1 MICQNTIKAHLNSH
15 QTHNSHTR
23 SYRPRKLLWQDSRK
37 IVSWILIKEWESDC
51 FYVPKHCFV
60 EVKNGACKW
69 SLEKRWGL
77 TPHTCLVH
85 HLWWFQWRSILPFS
99 FSFCGYHWPVSLRLF
114 FYIYTLYSWPLLPC
128 RLILFL
134 NY

>member
-85 HLWWFQWRSILPFS
+85 HLWWFQWRLYFPFLLAFVAIIDLWVYDYS
-99 FSFCGYHWPVSLRLF
+99 FIFIHYIPDLCSPVG
-114 FYIYTLYSWPLLPC
+114 
-128 RLILFL
+128 
-134 NY
+134 